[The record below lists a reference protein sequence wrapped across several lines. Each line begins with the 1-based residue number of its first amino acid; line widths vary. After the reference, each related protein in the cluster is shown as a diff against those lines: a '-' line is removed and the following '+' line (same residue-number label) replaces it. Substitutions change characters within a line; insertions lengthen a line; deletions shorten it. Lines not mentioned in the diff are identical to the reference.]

1 MGGRAGR
8 GLSHTRRMARLGNRD
23 VLALE
28 LPDWRKLAQA
38 LHTRFLVPDL
48 AGAAEFANSV
58 AALPALQP
66 PELRLR
72 DRFVEVVV
80 ATRTGGIWVTEQ
92 DVELARAI
100 SALADAAGLESAPEQ
115 VAQLEW
121 GLDTADDARIAPF
134 WSALLTGAPG
144 HITDNSVI
152 DPDGRVPNLWFQG
165 TPPHAPP
172 RQRWHG
178 DLWLPPEVA
187 PDRIVAAVAAGG
199 VVVDD
204 QEAPA
209 FVVLADPDGN
219 RVCVCTSAG
228 RD

>member
-23 VLALE
+23 LLALD

-38 LHTRFLVPDL
+38 LHARFLVADL
-48 AGAAEFANSV
+48 AAAAEFANSV
-58 AALPALQP
+58 AALPTAAP
-66 PELRLR
+66 AELRLR
-72 DRFVEVVV
+72 DRFVDVVV
-80 ATRTGGIWVTEQ
+80 ATREDGIWVTEA
-92 DVELARAI
+92 DVEVARAV
-100 SALADAAGLESAPEQ
+100 SALAAAAGLASAPEQ

-121 GLDTADDARIAPF
+121 GLHTADDSVVAPF
-134 WSALLTGAPG
+134 WSALLTGSPG
-144 HITDNSVI
+144 HVVHDCVI

-165 TPPHAPP
+165 TDPHDPP

-178 DLWLPPEVA
+178 DLWLPTEVA
-187 PDRIVAAVAAGG
+187 PDRIAAAVAAGG
-199 VVVDD
+199 IVVDES
-204 QEAPA
+204 EAPA

-219 RVCVCTSAG
+219 RVCVCTCAG

>member
-1 MGGRAGR
+1 
-8 GLSHTRRMARLGNRD
+8 MARLGNRD
-23 VLALE
+23 VLAQE

-38 LHTRFLVPDL
+38 LHARFLVSDL

-80 ATRTGGIWVTEQ
+80 ATRDDGIWVTEQ
-92 DVELARAI
+92 DVELARAV
-100 SALADAAGLESAPEQ
+100 SALADAAGLESAPGQ

-121 GLDTADDARIAPF
+121 GLDTADDSAVAPF
-134 WSALLTGAPG
+134 WSALLTGSA
-144 HITDNSVI
+144 DNVVFDSVI
-152 DPDGRVPNLWFQG
+152 DPDGRVPNLWFQP
-165 TPPHAPP
+165 TESHDLP

-178 DLWLPPEVA
+178 DLWLPPEIA
-187 PDRIVAAVAAGG
+187 PARIAAAVAAGG
-199 VVVDD
+199 VVVDEK
-204 QEAPA
+204 QAPA
-209 FVVLADPDGN
+209 FVVLADPDSN
-219 RVCVCTSAG
+219 RVCVCTAAG